1 MTTGGRVAETSLA
14 GAADVLAG
22 QVVDALRGRE
32 RPGLVA
38 HVEACGDRTVVLG
51 AVRLVGSD
59 LFAPHLLADHLLDPG
74 DVEVVSDSFAC
85 FPVVRAPASHEQHV
99 TAWRDWAT
107 ATALLRL
114 ADPGEP
120 DPGPPGDAETV
131 LGDPAEWRTWSVHV
145 AQLAPLALPGL
156 GGPVVDAVF
165 GQPLAVGRGVTRSLL
180 RRDYATVVRL
190 ARWTALLHHARID
203 LPLDPYLLTDH
214 LRLYAGTGARTALD
228 LTITRRLLEA
238 A

>member
-1 MTTGGRVAETSLA
+1 MTTGGRLAETSLA

-32 RPGLVA
+32 RPGLVRHA
-38 HVEACGDRTVVLG
+38 DSADDRTLVLG
-51 AVRLVGSD
+51 AVRLVGAD

-85 FPVVRAPASHEQHV
+85 FPVVREPASHEQHV

-114 ADPGEP
+114 ADPCEP
-120 DPGPPGDAETV
+120 DPCPPGDVTAV
-131 LGDPAEWRTWSVHV
+131 LGDASAWQTWSVHV

-156 GGPVVDAVF
+156 GGPVVAAVF
-165 GQPLAVGRGVTRSLL
+165 DHAEALGRGVTRSVL
-180 RRDYATVVRL
+180 RRDYATAVRL
-190 ARWTALLHHARID
+190 ARWVALLHHAGVD
-203 LPLDPYLLTDH
+203 QPLDPVLLTRH
-214 LRLYAGTGARTALD
+214 LHLYAGTGPRLALD
-228 LTITRRLLEA
+228 LAVTRRLLEA